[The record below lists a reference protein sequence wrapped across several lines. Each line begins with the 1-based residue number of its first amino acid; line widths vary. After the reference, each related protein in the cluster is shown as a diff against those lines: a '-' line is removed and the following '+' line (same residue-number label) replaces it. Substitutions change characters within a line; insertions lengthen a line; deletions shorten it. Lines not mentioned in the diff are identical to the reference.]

1 MSASA
6 TLPGDWERLQPRL
19 SPSQEALLSA
29 VAGEWAQIVVARGP
43 VDRVA
48 AEAGV
53 RSAYR
58 AAGLEPPETVI
69 WLDSPLAGAVAA
81 GALTG
86 LDIDAVARDQVWD
99 QVRAAFE
106 AQGQRLTPGGA
117 GRPVRS
123 WIGPLVWSEVRV
135 EVEAQLGRQLWA
147 LLWERTGL
155 EVWQQLPERMRTQ
168 VVAGV
173 DQELDSRFGWR
184 VAERLREQAVA
195 AGQPE
200 SAWCA
205 IVDGLCRVLP
215 HVHGP
220 ERLTGLLAAVR
231 AAGWWWPFERAVIMT
246 ERPLT
251 LHLDGQ
257 GRLHRPDGP
266 ASTYPDGFA
275 LYAWHGLRVPAWL
288 IDELPRLRVQD
299 IQAQA
304 NVELRRV
311 MLESYGFD
319 RYMHDAGATR
329 VHQDDTG
336 TLWRAEFDDDQ
347 PLVMVEVVNATPE
360 PDGTHR
366 IYWLRVP
373 PTVGSAREA
382 VAWTFGLNADRYR
395 PLRET

>member
-1 MSASA
+1 MSIAT
-6 TLPGDWERLQPRL
+6 TLPGDWDCLQPRL
-19 SPSQEALLSA
+19 TPSQEAQLSA
-29 VAGEWAQIVVARGP
+29 VADEWARIVVARGP

-48 AEAGV
+48 AEAGM

-58 AAGLEPPETVI
+58 AAGLDPPETVV
-69 WLDSPLAGAVAA
+69 WLGSPLAGAVAA

-86 LDIDAVARDQVWD
+86 LDIHAVARGQVWN
-99 QVRAAFE
+99 QVTAAFK
-106 AQGQRLTPGGA
+106 AQGQRLAPGGA
-117 GRPVRS
+117 GRPVWS

-135 EVEAQLGRQLWA
+135 EVEARLGRQLWK
-147 LLWERTGL
+147 LVWEQTGL
-155 EVWQQLPERMRTQ
+155 EVWRRLPERMRAQ

-173 DQELDSRFGWR
+173 VQELDSRFGWR
-184 VAERLREQAVA
+184 LADRLRQQAVA
-195 AGQPE
+195 AGQLE
-200 SAWCA
+200 TAWCA
-205 IVDGLCRVLP
+205 TIDGLRRVLP

-220 ERLTGLLAAVR
+220 ERLTGLLEAVGV
-231 AAGWWWPFERAVIMT
+231 AGWWWPFARAVIMT
-246 ERPLT
+246 ERPLG

-266 ASTYPDGFA
+266 ALTYPDGFA
-275 LYAWHGLRVPAWL
+275 LHAWHGLRVPAWL
-288 IDELPRLRVQD
+288 IAQLPRLRMQD

-304 NVELRRV
+304 NAELRRV

-319 RYMHDAGATR
+319 RYLRDAGATR
-329 VHQDDTG
+329 VHQDGTG
-336 TLWRAEFDDDQ
+336 ILWRAEFDDDQ
-347 PLVMVEVVNATPE
+347 PLVMVEVLNATPE

-366 IYWLRVP
+366 TYWLRVP

>member
-1 MSASA
+1 MSTSA

-19 SPSQEALLSA
+19 SLSQEAWLSA
-29 VAGEWAQIVVARGP
+29 VAGEWAQIAVARGP

-48 AEAGV
+48 AEAGM

-58 AAGLEPPETVI
+58 AAGLDPPEIVV
-69 WLDSPLAGAVAA
+69 WLGSPLAGAVAA

-86 LDIDAVARDQVWD
+86 LNVDAVARGRVWD
-99 QVRAAFE
+99 QVAAAFE
-106 AQGQRLTPGGA
+106 AQGQRLAPGGA

-135 EVEAQLGRQLWA
+135 EVEAQLGRLLWEQV
-147 LLWERTGL
+147 WERTGL
-155 EVWQQLPERMRTQ
+155 EVWRQLPERMRTQ

-173 DQELDSRFGWR
+173 DQELGSRLGWG

-200 SAWCA
+200 ITWCA
-205 IVDGLCRVLP
+205 TVDGLRRVLP

-220 ERLTGLLAAVR
+220 ERLTGLLEAVGV
-231 AAGWWWPFERAVIMT
+231 AGWWWPFERTVIMT
-246 ERPLT
+246 ERPLG

-275 LYAWHGLRVPAWL
+275 LHAWHGLRVPAWL
-288 IDELPRLRVQD
+288 IDQLPRLRVQD

-319 RYMHDAGATR
+319 RYLRDAGATR
-329 VHQDDTG
+329 VHEDDTG
-336 TLWRAEFDDDQ
+336 TLWRAEFGDDQ

-366 IYWLRVP
+366 TYWLRVP

-382 VAWTFGLNADRYR
+382 VAWTFGLRASRYR

>member
-1 MSASA
+1 MSTSDP
-6 TLPGDWERLQPRL
+6 LPGDWDRLQPRL
-19 SPSQEALLSA
+19 TPSQEAQLSA
-29 VAGEWAQIVVARGP
+29 VADEWARNVVARGP

-48 AEAGV
+48 AEAGM

-58 AAGLEPPETVI
+58 AAGLDPPETVI
-69 WLDSPLAGAVAA
+69 WLGSPLAGAVAA
-81 GALTG
+81 AALTG
-86 LDIDAVARDQVWD
+86 LDIDAAARGQVWD
-99 QVRAAFE
+99 QVTATFE
-106 AQGQRLTPGGA
+106 AEAQRLTAGGA

-135 EVEAQLGRQLWA
+135 EVEAQLGRELWK
-147 LLWERTGL
+147 LVCERTGL
-155 EVWQQLPERMRTQ
+155 EVWGQLPERTRTQ

-184 VAERLREQAVA
+184 VAERLRQQAVA
-195 AGQPE
+195 ASQLE
-200 SAWCA
+200 TAWCA
-205 IVDGLCRVLP
+205 TIDGLRRVLP

-220 ERLTGLLAAVR
+220 EQLTGLLEAVR
-231 AAGWWWPFERAVIMT
+231 VAGWWWPFERTVIMT
-246 ERPLT
+246 ERPLA
-251 LHLDGQ
+251 LYLDGQ

-275 LYAWHGLRVPAWL
+275 LHAWHGLHVPAWL
-288 IDELPRLRVQD
+288 IDQLPRLRVKD

-311 MLESYGFD
+311 MLEYYGFD
-319 RYMHDAGATR
+319 RYLRDAGATR
-329 VHQDDTG
+329 VHQDGMG

-347 PLVMVEVVNATPE
+347 PLVMVEVVNVTPE

-373 PTVGSAREA
+373 PTVASAREA
-382 VAWTFGLNADRYR
+382 VAWTFGLNPDRYR

>member
-1 MSASA
+1 MSTSA
-6 TLPGDWERLQPRL
+6 TLPGDWDYLQPRL

-29 VAGEWAQIVVARGP
+29 VVGEWAQTVVARGP

-48 AEAGV
+48 AEAGM

-69 WLDSPLAGAVAA
+69 WLGSPLAGAVAA

-86 LDIDAVARDQVWD
+86 LDVEAVARGQVWD
-99 QVRAAFE
+99 QVTAAFA
-106 AQGQRLTPGGA
+106 AQGQRLTAGGA

-123 WIGPLVWSEVRV
+123 RIGPLVWSEVRV
-135 EVEAQLGRQLWA
+135 EVEAQLGRQLWK
-147 LLWERTGL
+147 LVWEQTGR
-155 EVWQQLPERMRTQ
+155 EVWGQLPERMRTQ
-168 VVAGV
+168 VVAGLV
-173 DQELDSRFGWR
+173 EELNSWFGWR

-195 AGQPE
+195 AGQLE
-200 SAWCA
+200 TAWCA
-205 IVDGLCRVLP
+205 IVDGLRRVLP
-215 HVHGP
+215 QVHGP
-220 ERLTGLLAAVR
+220 GRLTGLLEAVR
-231 AAGWWWPFERAVIMT
+231 LAGWWWPFQRAVIMT

-251 LHLDGQ
+251 LYLDDQ

-266 ASTYPDGFA
+266 ALAYPDGFA
-275 LYAWHGLRVPAWL
+275 LHAWHGLRVPAWL
-288 IDELPRLRVQD
+288 IDQLPRLRVKD

-311 MLESYGFD
+311 MLEHYGFD
-319 RYMHDAGATR
+319 RYLRHAGATR
-329 VHQDDTG
+329 VHQDGTG
-336 TLWRAEFDDDQ
+336 ILWRAEFDDDQ

-360 PDGTHR
+360 PDGNHH

-382 VAWTFGLNADRYR
+382 VAWTFGLNADQYR

>member
-86 LDIDAVARDQVWD
+86 LDIDAVARDQMWD

-155 EVWQQLPERMRTQ
+155 EV
-168 VVAGV
+168 V
-173 DQELDSRFGWR
+173 DDS
-184 VAERLREQAVA
+184 A
-195 AGQPE
+195 
-200 SAWCA
+200 
-205 IVDGLCRVLP
+205 
-215 HVHGP
+215 HVQ
-220 ERLTGLLAAVR
+220 
-231 AAGWWWPFERAVIMT
+231 RAVD
-246 ERPLT
+246 
-251 LHLDGQ
+251 HCDLDRLMAALLVDRGQ
-257 GRLHRPDGP
+257 GIQQQP
-266 ASTYPDGFA
+266 
-275 LYAWHGLRVPAWL
+275 VP
-288 IDELPRLRVQD
+288 IV
-299 IQAQA
+299 
-304 NVELRRV
+304 
-311 MLESYGFD
+311 
-319 RYMHDAGATR
+319 
-329 VHQDDTG
+329 
-336 TLWRAEFDDDQ
+336 DDQ
-347 PLVMVEVVNATPE
+347 P
-360 PDGTHR
+360 
-366 IYWLRVP
+366 P
-373 PTVGSAREA
+373 PSQ
-382 VAWTFGLNADRYR
+382 
-395 PLRET
+395 

>member
-1 MSASA
+1 MSTSA
-6 TLPGDWERLQPRL
+6 TLPGDWDCLQPRL
-19 SPSQEALLSA
+19 TLGQEGLLSA
-29 VAGEWAQIVVARGP
+29 VAGEWAQIVMARGP
-43 VDRVA
+43 VDRVG
-48 AEAGV
+48 AEAGM

-58 AAGLEPPETVI
+58 AAGLDPPATVI
-69 WLDSPLAGAVAA
+69 WLGSPVAGAVAA

-86 LDIDAVARDQVWD
+86 LHIPAAARGPVWD
-99 QVRAAFE
+99 QITAAFE
-106 AQGQRLTPGGA
+106 AQRQQLIPGGV

-135 EVEAQLGRQLWA
+135 EVEAQLGHQLWK
-147 LLWERTGL
+147 LVWEQTGR
-155 EVWQQLPERMRTQ
+155 EVWRQVPERMRTQ
-168 VVAGV
+168 AVAGV
-173 DQELDSRFGWR
+173 ARELDSRFGWR
-184 VAERLREQAVA
+184 LADRLRQQAVA

-200 SAWCA
+200 AAWCA
-205 IVDGLCRVLP
+205 TIDGVRRVLP
-215 HVHGP
+215 RVHGP
-220 ERLTGLLAAVR
+220 ERLTGLLEAVR
-231 AAGWWWPFERAVIMT
+231 LAGWWWPFERVVIMT
-246 ERPLT
+246 ERPLG

-266 ASTYPDGFA
+266 AFTYPDGFA

-288 IDELPRLRVQD
+288 IDQLPRLRVQD

-319 RYMHDAGATR
+319 RYLRDAGATR

-347 PLVMVEVVNATPE
+347 PLVMVQVTNATPE

-382 VAWTFGLNADRYR
+382 VAWTFGLNADHYR

>member
-1 MSASA
+1 MSVSA
-6 TLPGDWERLQPRL
+6 TLPGDWERLQTRL
-19 SPSQEALLSA
+19 SSSQEGLLSA
-29 VAGEWAQIVVARGP
+29 VAGEWVQIVVARGP

-48 AEAGV
+48 AEAGM

-81 GALTG
+81 ARLTG
-86 LDIDAVARDQVWD
+86 LDIDAVARGQVWD
-99 QVRAAFE
+99 QVTAAFE

-117 GRPVRS
+117 ERPVRS

-135 EVEAQLGRQLWA
+135 EVEAQLGRQLWR
-147 LLWERTGL
+147 LIWEQTGQ
-155 EVWQQLPERMRTQ
+155 EVWRQLPERMRTQ

-173 DQELDSRFGWR
+173 VQELDSRFGWR
-184 VAERLREQAVA
+184 PADRLRQQAMA
-195 AGQPE
+195 TGQPE
-200 SAWCA
+200 TAWCA
-205 IVDGLCRVLP
+205 TIDGLRRVLP

-220 ERLTGLLAAVR
+220 ERLTGLLEAVR
-231 AAGWWWPFERAVIMT
+231 LAGWWWPFERAVIMT

-251 LHLDGQ
+251 LHLDDQ

-266 ASTYPDGFA
+266 AFAYPDGFA
-275 LYAWHGLRVPAWL
+275 LHAWHGLRVPAWL
-288 IDELPRLRVQD
+288 VDQLPRLRVED

-304 NVELRRV
+304 NAELRRV
-311 MLESYGFD
+311 MLEYYGFD
-319 RYMHDAGATR
+319 RYLRDAGATR
-329 VHQDDTG
+329 VDQDGTG

-347 PLVMVEVVNATPE
+347 PLIMVEVVNATPE

-373 PTVGSAREA
+373 SDTRSAREA
-382 VAWTFGLNADRYR
+382 VAWTFGLAPDEYR